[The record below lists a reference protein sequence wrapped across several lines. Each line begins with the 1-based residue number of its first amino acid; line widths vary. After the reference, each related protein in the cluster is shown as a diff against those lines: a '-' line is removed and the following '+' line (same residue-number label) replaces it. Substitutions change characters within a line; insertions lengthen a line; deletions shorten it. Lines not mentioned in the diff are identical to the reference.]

1 VRSVLENIATAKA
14 RGVVLSVLTAG
25 AGYMFYLA
33 IGEPDPTPPPGDAV
47 SVPLVRAEA
56 IDTPPSP
63 LRVIP
68 ETPLPVTAPPAPAD
82 RASLARD
89 LQKALAKAQCYDG
102 PITGKWTVASKDAM
116 GAFLVTVNAQLP
128 VDSPDPAL
136 LALVTS
142 NDGATCAPKRPLY
155 TGTVTPPSPPSTAAA
170 DEPPRLQTDAP
181 LVPASAER
189 RDEPQASVDDR
200 PMLERGWAPP
210 EMLVPPKDL
219 TPPDPVAAPLM
230 ASNTETPS
238 GPDVPPAS
246 APPSITRSA
255 SPIPPPASVPVT
267 SSPVTPAAFGT
278 GDTLRDAKPDAAP
291 KAEPPPKTAQR
302 KSKAKKRRPSDY
314 DDVSTSITKSWE
326 SMQRSLSSIF
336 D

>member
-1 VRSVLENIATAKA
+1 
-14 RGVVLSVLTAG
+14 
-25 AGYMFYLA
+25 MFYLA
-33 IGEPDPTPPPGDAV
+33 IGEPDPAPPGDAV

-56 IDTPPSP
+56 MDAPPTP

-68 ETPLPVTAPPAPAD
+68 ETPLPGGTAPPAPAD

-128 VDSPDPAL
+128 IDSPDAAL

-142 NDGATCAPKRPLY
+142 NDGATCTPKRPLY
-155 TGTVTPPSPPSTAAA
+155 TGTVTPPATASAAA
-170 DEPPRLQTDAP
+170 DEHPKLQSDAA
-181 LVPASAER
+181 LVTAPAER
-189 RDEPQASVDDR
+189 RNEPQLSVDER
-200 PMLERGWAPP
+200 PMLERAWAPP
-210 EMLVPPKDL
+210 EMLIPRKDT
-219 TPPDPVAAPLM
+219 TPSAPESAPSSVTVSTAEM
-230 ASNTETPS
+230 PRNRETPQT
-238 GPDVPPAS
+238 S

-255 SPIPPPASVPVT
+255 SPSPPPASAPVT
-267 SSPVTPAAFGT
+267 SSSDPPASFGT
-278 GDTLRDAKPDAAP
+278 GESTLDTKSDAAP
-291 KAEPPPKTAQR
+291 KTEPPPKTAQR